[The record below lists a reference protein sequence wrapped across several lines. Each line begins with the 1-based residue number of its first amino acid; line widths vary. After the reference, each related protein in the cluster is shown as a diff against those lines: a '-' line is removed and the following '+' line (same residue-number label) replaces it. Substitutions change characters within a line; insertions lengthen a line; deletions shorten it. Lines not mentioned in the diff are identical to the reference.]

1 MNKNP
6 NSQMVSLR
14 TTSRLSL
21 IAALRFP
28 RSLLVSVLMAFGV
41 SAASAASSFIA
52 DYTTFTL
59 GGLATQNSWVQVTSA
74 SNIASPIQVIA
85 ATQTAPQSIKV
96 KGVANAA
103 QAYRDL
109 PTAFNP
115 VGATSTATF
124 YYVIENFRVI
134 QALNSTTGTGSGVC
148 ALTTTAG
155 GTGTYLARLFVRRF
169 QGTTANTTTFDLGL
183 NPASA
188 AGFVPVYGATALS
201 INTSYK
207 VVVEYTANPTGTLDV
222 VKVYVNPVGLN
233 PANWTAEIS
242 QTIATDPTASVKS
255 FVWTPGA
262 VSNSTVN
269 EFTAGKLLLGD
280 TPADVLPPA
289 APVSSAA
296 TDVVSGGFTA
306 NWTVSSGATGYNLD
320 VATDAG
326 FTTLVAGY
334 SSLDT
339 GTSTSQAVTGT
350 FTSGQ
355 TLYYRVRAR
364 NAVGASD
371 NSSVQNVQL
380 PGTASAVAYT
390 NSSTSGSVD
399 WATIT
404 GWDAVPVSEAKS
416 TVNFLGALSGG
427 LSVSNVADYTL
438 NGLNILN
445 TGSGTVAFSGGN
457 FTFATNTA
465 PAIAVAPLVS
475 FTTAAAAPVTVA
487 NGLVLGSNTT
497 FRRAS
502 TAGTVSIDGVIS
514 GSGSL
519 IKSGNGSI
527 TITGTA
533 NTFSGGVSVSDN
545 ELRVN
550 TLAGSIGSGNIILG
564 NGTTTGLLRWGDS
577 FTATTE
583 SSTKTITLA
592 GTTGGGTLDVRG
604 ANELTLNGAINTGSD
619 ASSRTLQ
626 FTGNGQNAA
635 TSYSLVVNGLISG
648 NARLRINGSGSR
660 SVVLANLNNSFSG
673 NVTLDGNT
681 SGVSYK
687 TYVTKIGNTGSP
699 SPLGTNGTINIGT
712 NNTGGAA
719 FNFLVWTNSVN
730 ETTDKTINLSGT
742 TNGALINNKGTAL
755 LKFTSNVTVTGNGT
769 KTFFA
774 DQDDPLAGTE
784 FAGSIPDSAAGATVL
799 NKNGNGTLVLSAAN
813 TFTGGI
819 IVKGGTLQL
828 GHASALSSGNVSF
841 TSNGVGNLVVKLA
854 YSGNGSTLGNLLVQR
869 NATLDLG
876 TTADASITFT
886 TASGWTAGTVLTVS
900 NSATGKLYIVDGT
913 GLDLTQVVSLET
925 PLVAATRDSV
935 TGLISFAQG
944 DTQAP
949 VITLNGSATVSVSAG
964 SSYTDAGATATDNVD
979 TSVTVT
985 TSGTVDTATP
995 GVYTVTYNATDAAG
1009 NAATPVTRTVT
1020 VSDTTAP
1027 VITLTGSATASVAWG
1042 SSYTDAGATAT
1053 DNVDLIDTVNSG
1065 GSVNANKPGTY
1076 TLTFDATDAAGNVAT
1091 QVTRTVTVAISN
1103 PTTVGAD
1110 GYSPVMKYAF
1120 GANSPSDTVQAPVT
1134 SSTATTLSVTA
1145 VVRTNDS
1152 NLVVTGEAVTDL
1164 SGTWGTGGTVTVT
1177 SASDQSNL
1185 PANCARKV
1193 FTVDTTGAAKKF
1205 LRLKAVGT
1213 F

>member
-1 MNKNP
+1 
-6 NSQMVSLR
+6 
-14 TTSRLSL
+14 
-21 IAALRFP
+21 
-28 RSLLVSVLMAFGV
+28 MAFGV

-59 GGLATQNSWVQVTSA
+59 GGLATQNSWAQVSGNNTA
-74 SNIASPIQVIA
+74 TPIQVIA
-85 ATQTAPQSIKV
+85 AASPAPQSIKV
-96 KGVANAA
+96 KGVASAA

-115 VGATSTATF
+115 VGAASTATF
-124 YYVIENFRVI
+124 YYVIENLRVI
-134 QALNSTTGTGSGVC
+134 QAYNSSSTPGVGSGIC
-148 ALTTTAG
+148 ALTSNLG
-155 GTGTYLARLFVRRF
+155 GTGTYLSRLYVRRY
-169 QGTTANTTTFDLGL
+169 QGSAANTGTFDLGL
-183 NPASA
+183 NPAG
-188 AGFVPVYGATALS
+188 AGIVYGATALS
-201 INTSYK
+201 TNTSYK
-207 VVVEYTANPTGTLDV
+207 IVVEYTANPAGTLDV

-242 QTIATDPTASVKS
+242 QTIATDPTVSAKS

-262 VSNSTVN
+262 VASSTIN
-269 EFTAGKLLLGD
+269 EFTASKLLLGD
-280 TPADVLPPA
+280 TAADVLAPA

-296 TDVVSGGFTA
+296 TNVVSGGFTA
-306 NWTVSSGATGYNLD
+306 NWAVSTGATGYNLD
-320 VATDAG
+320 VATDAA
-326 FTTLVAGY
+326 FTSLVTGY
-334 SSLDT
+334 SNLDVST
-339 GTSTSQAVTGT
+339 ATSQAVTGT

-364 NAVGASD
+364 SAVGASD
-371 NSSVQNVQL
+371 NSGVQNVSL
-380 PGTASAVAYT
+380 PGTSTAVAYT
-390 NSSTSGSVD
+390 NSSTSGAVD
-399 WATIT
+399 WSTVT
-404 GWDAVPVSEAKS
+404 GWDVLPVSEAKS
-416 TVNFLGALSGG
+416 TVNFIGALTSG
-427 LSVSNVADYTL
+427 LSVSNNATFTL
-438 NGLNILN
+438 NGLNVAN

-457 FTFATNTA
+457 LTFATNTA

-527 TITGTA
+527 TIAGTA

-583 SSTKTITLA
+583 SSTKTITLP

-604 ANELTLNGAINTGSD
+604 ANELTLNGAIDTGSD
-619 ASSRTLQ
+619 ASSRALQ
-626 FTGNGQNAA
+626 FTGNGQNFA
-635 TSYSLVVNGLISG
+635 TGYSLVVNGLISG
-648 NARLRINGSGSR
+648 NARLRINGSGAR
-660 SVVLANLNNSFSG
+660 SVVLANANNSFTG
-673 NVTLDGNT
+673 GVTLDGNI

-687 TYVTKIGNTGSP
+687 TYVTKIGNSGAL

-712 NNTGGAA
+712 NNTGGA
-719 FNFLVWTNSVN
+719 FNFLVWTNSSN

-755 LKFTSNVTVTGNGT
+755 LKFTSNLTVTGNGT
-769 KTFFA
+769 KTLYA
-774 DQDDPLAGTE
+774 DQDDALAATE
-784 FAGSIPDSAAGATVL
+784 FAGSIFDSAAGATLL

-819 IVKGGTLQL
+819 TVKGGTLQL
-828 GHASALSSGNVSF
+828 SHASALASGNVSF
-841 TSNGVGNLVVKLA
+841 TSNGVGNSVVKLA
-854 YSGNGSTLGNLLVQR
+854 YSGNGSALRNLLVQR
-869 NATLDLG
+869 NAKIDLG
-876 TTADASITFT
+876 TTANASITFA
-886 TASGWTAGTVLTVS
+886 TATGWTAGTVLTVS
-900 NSATGKLYIVDGT
+900 NSATGKLYIVDGA

-925 PLVAATRDSV
+925 PAVLATRDAV

-949 VITLNGSATVSVSAG
+949 VITLKGSATVSVSAG

-1134 SSTATTLSVTA
+1134 SGTATTLSVTA

-1164 SGTWGTGGTVTVT
+1164 AGTWGTGGTVTVT

-1205 LRLKAVGT
+1205 LRLKVVGT